1 MLLLTIFSIF
11 ATITSAS
18 LEGVCGSCA
27 PPVQSSYP
35 RRRLL
40 GPSGDGSCTSHD
52 NDIEE
57 CVLFGVD
64 YCCYWKNTSIINIGG
79 DYTREC
85 SNDGDCYNLDN
96 TIYDSDTRAP
106 HCLRCCANNEIGK
119 DLCTQT
125 ITTSVDH
132 NSRCGDPDL
141 NLFGTTAPCCADEN
155 CLDNKLG
162 ICGDIAEECES
173 CMTWT
178 NFEHE
183 PIMKHNCNE
192 GLFCLTDGTDI
203 EFTEGSAIQF
213 DIRRRN
219 LLRYNDKVIFGDG
232 ICIPQNGISQ
242 LKKK

>member
-1 MLLLTIFSIF
+1 MLLLTIFTIF
-11 ATITSAS
+11 ATIESDT
-18 LEGVCGSCA
+18 LEGVCGRCGLDE
-27 PPVQSSYP
+27 
-35 RRRLL
+35 RRRLQ
-40 GPSGDGSCTSHD
+40 GNHVPVISCPSHD
-52 NDIEE
+52 VDIEE

-162 ICGDIAEECES
+162 ICGD
-173 CMTWT
+173 
-178 NFEHE
+178 
-183 PIMKHNCNE
+183 
-192 GLFCLTDGTDI
+192 
-203 EFTEGSAIQF
+203 
-213 DIRRRN
+213 
-219 LLRYNDKVIFGDG
+219 
-232 ICIPQNGISQ
+232 
-242 LKKK
+242 